1 MFSRLAAVLTVGAMI
16 VCICLAQTNTPPTIT
31 VTSPVNTLVGNPID
45 LFATVTDAE
54 DQCTFSWTFLAGS
67 ATTISPIVTV
77 VSETRPFKWNVS
89 GVQPPLPLG
98 TYQFRLNA
106 TENRTDGQ
114 TSYGIITVNVAQGA
128 PPVARIKYRIG
139 TTGVFTEAPT
149 SPITMHLTG
158 SRSVALDGST
168 SSDPLGGTLSH
179 SWAVDT
185 SGLTAGTTTLLNAS
199 NAGSTLNVSST
210 ARGTVVLT
218 LTVRTAGNMTGTA
231 TVTLD
236 LQGPLTL
243 FFPQIGVGPLFD
255 EELRTVLL
263 LVNEGETD
271 AIDVYVRFFGQDGS
285 PLTPLL
291 DGEPWV
297 DQPLDIPA
305 MSSRELVF
313 SDPEIRVGWARVD
326 SERRLFGL
334 VQYQLINRATRELRR
349 EISLFSSAPGKKA
362 VSFFNPSQ
370 EVAFAIANP
379 GGSQATLTM
388 RVRGGDPDSGAP
400 VTVDLPGLTLAPNQ
414 QTADFVVKSA
424 VVRSLSPG
432 LLIIESDQ
440 DVVVT
445 ILKTTTGGTMLST
458 LPVSVTP

>member
-16 VCICLAQTNTPPTIT
+16 VCICSAETNTPPTIE
-31 VTSPVNTLVGNPID
+31 VTSPVNRLVGQTID

-54 DQCTFSWTFLAGS
+54 DQCTFSWTFLGS
-67 ATTISPIVTV
+67 TTTTVSPIVTV
-77 VSETRPFKWNVS
+77 VSEQRPFKWNVG
-89 GVQPPLPLG
+89 GVRSSLPLG

-106 TENRTDGQ
+106 TEKRAGGQ
-114 TSYGIITVNVAQGA
+114 TSHGIITVNVAQGA
-128 PPVARIKYRIG
+128 SPVARIKYRIG
-139 TTGVFTEAPT
+139 ATGVFTDAPT

-168 SSDPLGGTLSH
+168 STDPQGGALSY

-185 SGLTAGTTTLLNAS
+185 SGLTAGTTTLSNAS
-199 NAGSTLNVSST
+199 NAISTLSVSST
-210 ARGTVVLT
+210 ARGTVVVA
-218 LTVRTAGNMTGTA
+218 LTVRSTGNMTATA

-236 LQGPLTL
+236 LQGPMTL
-243 FFPQIGVGPLFD
+243 FFPQIGVGPLFN

-271 AIDVYVRFFGQDGS
+271 AIDVYVQFFGQDGS

-297 DQPLDIPA
+297 DQPFDIPA
-305 MSSRELVF
+305 LSSKELAF
-313 SDPEIRVGWARVD
+313 SNPEIRVGWARVD
-326 SERRLFGL
+326 SETRLFGL
-334 VQYQLINRATRELRR
+334 VQYQMVNRDTQELRR
-349 EISLFSSAPGKKA
+349 EISLFSSAAGKKA
-362 VSFFNPSQ
+362 VSFFNPRD

-379 GGSQATLTM
+379 GGSQATLIMT
-388 RVRGGDPDSGAP
+388 VRGRDPDSGAP
-400 VTVDLPGLTLAPNQ
+400 VTVDLPGLTLAPNR

-445 ILKTTTGGTMLST
+445 ILKTTPGGTMLST